1 MKKNE
6 LNPNSSFDEM
16 RKSTPARLGLG
27 RAGPRYTTAAM
38 LSLRADHA
46 RAVDAVMTMVARDW
60 PRRNGLLEVHSQAVT
75 REDYLRYPERGRRL
89 SDADAKRVASL
100 KPSLYRS
107 PFLARARKKGLG
119 VRFPRGRSTSKM
131 PLVLLCIGD
140 GLSSAA
146 VEKNAGP
153 LLRALMRMLAP
164 RYRLLK
170 PIFIRNAR
178 VRIED
183 HLGEILRPDVVCM
196 IVGERPGLV
205 TAESLSA
212 YVIFRPTLKSIEPD
226 RTVISNIHR
235 GGIPIA
241 EAARKIAALIDEA
254 IKFQASGAA
263 LAEKTMPTNEW

>member
-1 MKKNE
+1 VKK
-6 LNPNSSFDEM
+6 PGGNSDFDTM

-46 RAVDAVMTMVARDW
+46 RAVDAVMTEVARDW
-60 PRRNGLLEVHSQAVT
+60 PKRNGLLEVHSQALT
-75 REDYLRYPERGRRL
+75 REDYIRYPERGRRL
-89 SDADAKRVASL
+89 TDADAARIKRL
-100 KPSLYRS
+100 KPSIFRS
-107 PFLARARKKGLG
+107 PFPLGKGLG
-119 VRFPRGRSTSKM
+119 VRLLAGGGKSPTPS
-131 PLVLLCIGD
+131 VLICIGD

-153 LLRALMRMLAP
+153 LLRALTKMLAS

-183 HLGEILRPDVVCM
+183 HLGEILRPDAVCM

-212 YVIFRPTLKSIEPD
+212 YVIYRPTLKSIEPD

-241 EAARKIAALIDEA
+241 EASRKIATLIDDA
-254 IKFQASGAA
+254 IKFRATGAV
-263 LAEKTMPTNEW
+263 LAHELSPAT

>member
-1 MKKNE
+1 LKK
-6 LNPNSSFDEM
+6 PDANSGFDEM

-27 RAGPRYTTAAM
+27 RAGSRYTTAAM
-38 LSLRADHA
+38 LSIRADHA
-46 RAVDAVMTMVARDW
+46 RAVDAVMTEVARDW
-60 PRRNGLLEVHSQAVT
+60 PRRNGLLEVQSQADT
-75 REDYLRYPERGRRL
+75 REDYIRYPERGRRL
-89 SDADAKRVASL
+89 NDSDSRRISRL
-100 KPSLYRS
+100 KPPSFPRGK
-107 PFLARARKKGLG
+107 RLG
-119 VRFPRGRSTSKM
+119 VRFQRGRGKSTT
-131 PLVLLCIGD
+131 PTVLLCVGD

-153 LLRALMRMLAP
+153 LLRALTRALGP

-170 PIFIRNAR
+170 PMFVRNAR

-212 YVIFRPTLKSIEPD
+212 YVIYRPTLKSIEPD

-235 GGIPIA
+235 RGIPIVA
-241 EAARKIAALIDEA
+241 AARKIAALIDDA
-254 IKFQASGAA
+254 IRFQASGAA
-263 LAEKTMPTNEW
+263 LAQKTAPPT

>member
-1 MKKNE
+1 MKK
-6 LNPNSSFDEM
+6 PGANSDFDTM

-46 RAVDAVMTMVARDW
+46 RAVDAVMTEVAQDW
-60 PRRNGLLEVHSQAVT
+60 PRRNGLLEVHSQAAT

-89 SDADAKRVASL
+89 TDADARRVARL
-100 KPSLYRS
+100 KPH
-107 PFLARARKKGLG
+107 
-119 VRFPRGRSTSKM
+119 GRSRGQSAM
-131 PLVLLCIGD
+131 PTVLLCVGD

-146 VEKNAGP
+146 VEKNAAP
-153 LLRALMRMLAP
+153 LLRALTRALAA
-164 RYRLLK
+164 RHRLLT

-183 HLGEILRPDVVCM
+183 HLGEILRPDVICM

-212 YVIFRPTLKSIEPD
+212 YVIYRPTLKSIEPD

-241 EAARKIAALIDEA
+241 QATRKIAALIDDT
-254 IKFQASGAA
+254 IKFEASGAA
-263 LAEKTMPTNEW
+263 LAARTSEFPRLT

>member
-1 MKKNE
+1 MRRKIE
-6 LNPNSSFDEM
+6 LDANGDFDTM
-16 RKSTPARLGLG
+16 RKSTPARLGVG
-27 RAGPRYTTAAM
+27 RAGSRYTTAAM

-46 RAVDAVMTMVARDW
+46 RAVDAVMTEVARDW
-60 PRRNGLLEVHSQAVT
+60 PRRNRLLEVHSQALT

-89 SDADAKRVASL
+89 TDADAKRVTHL
-100 KPSLYRS
+100 KP
-107 PFLARARKKGLG
+107 
-119 VRFPRGRSTSKM
+119 RGKSAT
-131 PLVLLCIGD
+131 PTLLICIGD

-146 VEKNAGP
+146 VEKSAAP
-153 LLRALMRMLAP
+153 LLRALTKMLAS

-183 HLGEILRPDVVCM
+183 HLGEILRPDIVCM

-205 TAESLSA
+205 TAESLST
-212 YVIFRPTLKSIEPD
+212 YVIYRPTLKSIEPD

-241 EAARKIAALIDEA
+241 DAARKIVALIDDA
-254 IKFQASGAA
+254 IRFKSSGAA
-263 LAEKTMPTNEW
+263 LAEKTSPPT

>member
-1 MKKNE
+1 
-6 LNPNSSFDEM
+6 M

-46 RAVDAVMTMVARDW
+46 RAVDAVMTEVARDW
-60 PRRNGLLEVHSQAVT
+60 PRCNGLLEVHSQALT
-75 REDYLRYPERGRRL
+75 REDYIRYPERGRRL
-89 SDADAKRVASL
+89 TDVDAKRVARL
-100 KPSLYRS
+100 KPRRGKS
-107 PFLARARKKGLG
+107 PT
-119 VRFPRGRSTSKM
+119 PS
-131 PLVLLCIGD
+131 VLICIGD

-153 LLRALMRMLAP
+153 LLRALTKTLAS

-183 HLGEILRPDVVCM
+183 HLGEILRPDAVCM

-205 TAESLSA
+205 TAESLST
-212 YVIFRPTLKSIEPD
+212 YVIYRPTLKSIEPD

-241 EAARKIAALIDEA
+241 EASRKIAMLIDDA
-254 IKFQASGAA
+254 IKFRATGAV
-263 LAEKTMPTNEW
+263 LAHELSPAT

>member
-1 MKKNE
+1 MKKIDPDANTD
-6 LNPNSSFDEM
+6 FDAM
-16 RKSTPARLGLG
+16 RKSTPARLGVG
-27 RAGPRYTTAAM
+27 RAGTRYTTAAM

-46 RAVDAVMTMVARDW
+46 RAVDAVMMEVAHDW
-60 PRRNGLLEVHSQAVT
+60 PRRNGLIEVHSQALT
-75 REDYLRYPERGRRL
+75 REDYLRYPECGRRL
-89 SDADAKRVASL
+89 IDADAKRVARL
-100 KPSLYRS
+100 KPRGKS
-107 PFLARARKKGLG
+107 P
-119 VRFPRGRSTSKM
+119 M
-131 PLVLLCIGD
+131 PAVLLCVGD

-146 VEKNAGP
+146 VEKNAAP
-153 LLRALMRMLAP
+153 LLCALTKMLAP

-183 HLGEILRPDVVCM
+183 HLGEILRPDIVCM

-212 YVIFRPTLKSIEPD
+212 YVIYRPTLKSIEPD

-241 EAARKIAALIDEA
+241 EAARKIATLIDDA
-254 IKFQASGAA
+254 IRFQASGAA
-263 LAEKTMPTNEW
+263 LAQKSSPPS

>member
-1 MKKNE
+1 MKNKE
-6 LNPNSSFDEM
+6 IDANSDFDAM

-27 RAGPRYTTAAM
+27 RAGPRYTTASM
-38 LSLRADHA
+38 LALRADHA
-46 RAVDAVMTMVARDW
+46 RAVDAVTTEVARDW
-60 PRRNGLLEVHSQAVT
+60 PRRNGLLEVHSQALT
-75 REDYLRYPERGRRL
+75 REDYIRYPERGRRL
-89 SDADAKRVASL
+89 IDADAKRVAHF
-100 KPSLYRS
+100 KPRQFRS
-107 PFLARARKKGLG
+107 PF
-119 VRFPRGRSTSKM
+119 PRGKGSGKSPM
-131 PLVLLCIGD
+131 PTVLICVGD

-153 LLRALMRMLAP
+153 LLRALTKTLAS

-183 HLGEILRPDVVCM
+183 HLGEIIRPDIICM

-212 YVIFRPTLKSIEPD
+212 YVIYRPTLKSIEPE

-241 EAARKIAALIDEA
+241 QAARKIAALIDDA

-263 LAEKTMPTNEW
+263 LAQKLAPAT

>member
-1 MKKNE
+1 LKKSPPDAN
-6 LNPNSSFDEM
+6 LSFDAM
-16 RKSTPARLGLG
+16 RKSTPARLGVG
-27 RAGPRYTTAAM
+27 RAGTRYTTAAM

-46 RAVDAVMTMVARDW
+46 RAVDAVMTEVARDW
-60 PRRNGLLEVHSQAVT
+60 PRRNGLLEVHSQATT

-89 SDADAKRVASL
+89 SDADAARVARL
-100 KPSLYRS
+100 KP
-107 PFLARARKKGLG
+107 
-119 VRFPRGRSTSKM
+119 RGSSKSKSAT
-131 PLVLLCIGD
+131 PSVLLCIGD

-146 VEKNAGP
+146 VEKNAAP
-153 LLRALMRMLAP
+153 LLRALTRTLAS

-170 PIFIRNAR
+170 PMFIRNAR

-183 HLGEILRPDVVCM
+183 HLGDILRPDVVCM

-212 YVIFRPTLKSIEPD
+212 YVIYRPTLKSIEPD

-241 EAARKIAALIDEA
+241 RAGRQIAALIDDA
-254 IKFQASGAA
+254 IRLQASGAA
-263 LAEKTMPTNEW
+263 LAQKTTPPT

>member
-1 MKKNE
+1 LKKIE
-6 LNPNSSFDEM
+6 SEPGDTNSDFDLM

-38 LSLRADHA
+38 LALRADYA
-46 RAVDAVMTMVARDW
+46 RAVDAVMTLVAQDW
-60 PRRNGLLEVHSQAVT
+60 PRRNGLFEVHSQALT
-75 REDYLRYPERGRRL
+75 REDYIRYPERGRRL
-89 SDADAKRVASL
+89 TAADAKRLAHL
-100 KPSLYRS
+100 KPPPLIRS
-107 PFLARARKKGLG
+107 PFPRGEGLG
-119 VRFPRGRSTSKM
+119 VRSPN
-131 PLVLLCIGD
+131 VLLCIGD

-146 VEKNAGP
+146 VEKNAVP
-153 LLRALMRMLAP
+153 LLRALTKMLTP
-164 RYRLLK
+164 RYRLLQ

-183 HLGEILRPDVVCM
+183 HLGEILRPDVVCL

-212 YVIFRPTLKSIEPD
+212 YVIYRPTLKSIEPN

-241 EAARKIAALIDEA
+241 QAARKIATLIGDT

-263 LAEKTMPTNEW
+263 LAEKIAPATYP

>member
-1 MKKNE
+1 LRKIE
-6 LNPNSSFDEM
+6 PGTNSDFDTM

-46 RAVDAVMTMVARDW
+46 RAVDAVMTEVARDW
-60 PRRNGLLEVHSQAVT
+60 PRRNGLLEVHSQALT
-75 REDYLRYPERGRRL
+75 REDYIRYPEHGRRL
-89 SDADAKRVASL
+89 SDADAARVARL
-100 KPSLYRS
+100 KPPLFRS
-107 PFLARARKKGLG
+107 PFPRGKGLG
-119 VRFPRGRSTSKM
+119 VRFPRGRGKSSM
-131 PLVLLCIGD
+131 PSVLICIGD

-146 VEKNAGP
+146 VEKNAAP
-153 LLRALMRMLAP
+153 LLRALKRMLAS
-164 RYRLLK
+164 RYRLLE

-183 HLGEILRPDVVCM
+183 HLGEILRPEVICM

-212 YVIFRPTLKSIEPD
+212 YVIYRPTLKSIEPD

-241 EAARKIAALIDEA
+241 EAARKIAALIDDA
-254 IKFQASGAA
+254 IKFQASGAG
-263 LAEKTMPTNEW
+263 LAQKTTPVT

>member
-1 MKKNE
+1 MKRIEPGANYD
-6 LNPNSSFDEM
+6 FDTM

-38 LSLRADHA
+38 LALRADHA
-46 RAVDAVMTMVARDW
+46 RAVDAVLTEVAQGW
-60 PRRNGLLEVHSQAVT
+60 PRRNGLLELYSQAVT

-89 SDADAKRVASL
+89 TDADARRAARL
-100 KPSLYRS
+100 KL
-107 PFLARARKKGLG
+107 
-119 VRFPRGRSTSKM
+119 RGSRGQSAM
-131 PLVLLCIGD
+131 PTVLICVGD

-146 VEKNAGP
+146 VEKNAAP
-153 LLRALMRMLAP
+153 LLRALTRALAS
-164 RYRLLK
+164 RHRLLE

-183 HLGEILRPDVVCM
+183 HLGEILRPDVICM

-212 YVIFRPTLKSIEPD
+212 YVIYRPTLKSIEPD

-241 EAARKIAALIDEA
+241 EAARKIATLIDDA
-254 IKFQASGAA
+254 IRFQASGAM
-263 LAEKTMPTNEW
+263 LAHKLSPAT